1 MGLAIDGNEVHG
13 IARGGQAFVSLG
25 NANADGSV
33 NIGGQDYF
41 NKNKMTIK
49 DTGNFNISFTKESD
63 GTADPVPIDVTSEL
77 SNYGGCLAI
86 CLMFP
91 TNSNYPA
98 FLKSQPFIIPTA
110 PTTYKFSFEDSSDKN
125 GGWSGSLSRTTDNNF
140 TFVADYTFASDVTTA
155 VGNFYIL
162 SHEAS

>member
-13 IARGGQAFVSLG
+13 IAKGGQAFVSLG
-25 NANADGSV
+25 NANADGSI

-41 NKNKMTIK
+41 SKNKMAIK
-49 DTGNFNISFTKESD
+49 GTGNFDVSFRDSDD
-63 GTADPVPIDVTSEL
+63 GTASDVPIDVTSEL

-91 TNSNYPA
+91 TSSAYGALLN
-98 FLKSQPFIIPTA
+98 SQPIIIPTA
-110 PTTYKFSFEDSSDKN
+110 PTTENLSFEDLSLKN
-125 GGWSGSLSRTTDNNF
+125 HGWSGSLSRTTDNKF
-140 TFVADYTFASDVTTA
+140 TFVADYKFASYVTTA

-162 SHEAS
+162 SNKTS